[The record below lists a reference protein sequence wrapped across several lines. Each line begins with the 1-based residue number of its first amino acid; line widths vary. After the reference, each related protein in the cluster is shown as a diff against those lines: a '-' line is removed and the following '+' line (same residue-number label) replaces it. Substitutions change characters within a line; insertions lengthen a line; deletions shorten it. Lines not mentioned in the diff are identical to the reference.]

1 MISANQKYKTSGS
14 KVPFKIWLNNEQE
27 KGNLV
32 DNKTMLNASGIIE
45 KDETKYLT
53 KKRINT
59 IGVISL
65 VVLLYGLYSMSKNV
79 VEVEQ

>member
-1 MISANQKYKTSGS
+1 
-14 KVPFKIWLNNEQE
+14 
-27 KGNLV
+27 
-32 DNKTMLNASGIIE
+32 MLNASGIIE